1 MSAGCT
7 SCHRKGGCDHRKS
20 DMFAAI
26 EEALVRLY
34 PDRRWH
40 ERADGPAGGVGTA
53 LGLRLAELLA
63 RRLSARTLFLPG
75 GEPGCCS
82 YVYVLCTGRPPAL
95 IDRRE
100 GLGPAGVIDDVSP
113 GRGALEELYLRV
125 ALSGLA
131 PFAAVQQVTLRGEP
145 LGDRLLVEETPR
157 SGVFDP
163 PLLRRFQQLVAVLA
177 ELRIR
182 HLDCGE
188 IVERTG
194 RFRSRRLPRAF
205 RGPARHHQLP
215 VLPTTGR
222 HRDQHGGPAE
232 RPPGAGARHFPI
244 DGEPVSS
251 NLDLI
256 GG

>member
-1 MSAGCT
+1 
-7 SCHRKGGCDHRKS
+7 
-20 DMFAAI
+20 MFAAI
-26 EEALVRLY
+26 EEALLRLY
-34 PDRRWH
+34 PDRCWH
-40 ERADGPAGGVGTA
+40 ERTDAPVRGVSAT
-53 LGLRLAELLA
+53 LGLGLAERLA
-63 RRLSARTLFLPG
+63 RRLSARTVFLPG
-75 GEPGCCS
+75 TEPGSCS

-100 GLGPAGVIDDVSP
+100 GFGPAAPIADDSP

-131 PFAAVQQVTLRGEP
+131 PFAAVQQATLRGEP

-163 PLLRRFQQLVAVLA
+163 LLLRRFQQLVAVLA
-177 ELRIR
+177 ELGIR

-188 IVERTG
+188 IVE
-194 RFRSRRLPRAF
+194 
-205 RGPARHHQLP
+205 GPAGFDPGDYPR
-215 VLPTTGR
+215 R
-222 HRDQHGGPAE
+222 FGGQPGIINYLFFPQPAVTVTSTVV
-232 RPPGAGARHFPI
+232 RPNAPPGAGARHFPI